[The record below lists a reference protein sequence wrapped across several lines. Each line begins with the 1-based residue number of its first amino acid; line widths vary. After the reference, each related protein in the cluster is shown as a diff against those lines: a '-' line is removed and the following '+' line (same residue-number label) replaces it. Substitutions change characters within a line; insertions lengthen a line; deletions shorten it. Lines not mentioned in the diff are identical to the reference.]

1 MTFDKR
7 SSEYQNYLIARGH
20 KPSTVKRQFSE
31 VRNKTRAKAR
41 TKQEK
46 QDKVSDVK
54 FITTYNPTLPNI
66 IKIIQNNLSIF
77 HTDEDMKKLFPLN
90 SLLYTEEKRILR
102 KFYLLP
108 YFHLNLTKMKVISV
122 IVINV
127 ISARIIL
134 YLTINLKVRLLV
146 E

>member
-1 MTFDKR
+1 M
-7 SSEYQNYLIARGH
+7 
-20 KPSTVKRQFSE
+20 
-31 VRNKTRAKAR
+31 
-41 TKQEK
+41 
-46 QDKVSDVK
+46 
-54 FITTYNPTLPNI
+54 
-66 IKIIQNNLSIF
+66 NLSIL
-77 HTDEDMKKLFPLN
+77 HTDEDMKKRFPPN

-134 YLTINLKVRLLV
+134 YLTTNLSIRLLV
-146 E
+146 ECIVLEKAYLVTALMLFILFLVRIVETSM